1 MTFLHF
7 RFNIL
12 WILLLNMGEV
22 FFFLKKQSFDDSL
35 DLKPE
40 TLFSLFPSGTV
51 FCVSF
56 PPVRAGALVFL
67 KTGSPGWMHVFH
79 AVSQTSREPTGIW
92 PHDPKC
98 YAGCFFISFLA
109 GFYWLLKCHLVNFH
123 PKSNSLPV
131 YLVWVL
137 LPWTLRTCCLQT
149 SSYLQKS
156 HRTTMVFC
164 HPQASDTRVSEL
176 NS

>member
-1 MTFLHF
+1 MILKLFYLLSNDFPPLLVQHF
-7 RFNIL
+7 MNFDIKHGRGF
-12 WILLLNMGEV
+12 

-79 AVSQTSREPTGIW
+79 AVSQTSREPTGI
-92 PHDPKC
+92 
-98 YAGCFFISFLA
+98 
-109 GFYWLLKCHLVNFH
+109 
-123 PKSNSLPV
+123 
-131 YLVWVL
+131 
-137 LPWTLRTCCLQT
+137 
-149 SSYLQKS
+149 
-156 HRTTMVFC
+156 
-164 HPQASDTRVSEL
+164 
-176 NS
+176 